1 MYYKFI
7 FVIKPYLKI
16 VKKKKKSDDFNIHQ
30 NHLYYGYNQPGI
42 LQSIR

>member
-30 NHLYYGYNQPGI
+30 NHLYCENNQPGI